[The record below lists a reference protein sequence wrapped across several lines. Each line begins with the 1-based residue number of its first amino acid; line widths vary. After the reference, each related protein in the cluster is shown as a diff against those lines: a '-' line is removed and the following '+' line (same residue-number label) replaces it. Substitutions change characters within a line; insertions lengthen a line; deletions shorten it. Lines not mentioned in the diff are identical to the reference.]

1 MKITTPGRICLFG
14 EHQDYLGLPII
25 ALAISLRSSI
35 SAIERNDKKII
46 VNLPDV
52 NQVEEFSLNELNY
65 SKDRDY
71 FKSAIKVCQKKGL
84 IFSKGF
90 ESTIESSI
98 PIQAGVSSSSSIVVG
113 WIKLISNL
121 ADNPPNWDNETI
133 GKLAYEA
140 EVQEFD
146 EPGGMM
152 DQYTTALGGC
162 IYLSQTPFFIK
173 KLNPGLGAFVLG
185 NSNQSK
191 DTLNILKRC
200 REDRLAM
207 MKKLNSQYPELNF
220 INCNFEHGNS
230 LLNHHEQVLLE
241 ATVKNR
247 EILIQAMKELDK
259 SKLNHNKIGEL
270 LSEHHG
276 VLKNLLKISTN
287 KIDNMIKASIDAGAL
302 GAKISGS
309 GGGGCMFAYAP
320 ENAMDVARAISD
332 SGGHAIII
340 HSEDGTRID

>member
-121 ADNPPNWDNETI
+121 ADNPPNWDNQTI

-207 MKKLNSQYPELNF
+207 MKKLNSRNPDLNF
-220 INCNFEHGNS
+220 INCNLEHG
-230 LLNHHEQVLLE
+230 
-241 ATVKNR
+241 K
-247 EILIQAMKELDK
+247 
-259 SKLNHNKIGEL
+259 
-270 LSEHHG
+270 
-276 VLKNLLKISTN
+276 
-287 KIDNMIKASIDAGAL
+287 
-302 GAKISGS
+302 
-309 GGGGCMFAYAP
+309 
-320 ENAMDVARAISD
+320 
-332 SGGHAIII
+332 
-340 HSEDGTRID
+340 

>member
-46 VNLPDV
+46 INLPDV

-98 PIQAGVSSSSSIVVG
+98 PIQGGVSSSSSIVVG

-121 ADNPPNWDNETI
+121 ADNPPNWDNQTI

-173 KLNPGLGAFVLG
+173 KLNSGLGAFVLG
-185 NSNQSK
+185 DSNQSK

-207 MKKLNSQYPELNF
+207 MKKLNSRNPDLNF
-220 INCNFEHGNS
+220 INCNLEHGKL
-230 LLNHHEQVLLE
+230 LLNHREQVLLLS
-241 ATVKNR
+241 
-247 EILIQAMKELDK
+247 LI
-259 SKLNHNKIGEL
+259 HI
-270 LSEHHG
+270 
-276 VLKNLLKISTN
+276 
-287 KIDNMIKASIDAGAL
+287 
-302 GAKISGS
+302 
-309 GGGGCMFAYAP
+309 
-320 ENAMDVARAISD
+320 
-332 SGGHAIII
+332 
-340 HSEDGTRID
+340 

>member
-1 MKITTPGRICLFG
+1 MEVTTPGRICLFG

-46 VNLPDV
+46 INLPDV

-121 ADNPPNWDNETI
+121 ADNPPNWDNQTI
-133 GKLAYEA
+133 GKLAFEA

-152 DQYTTALGGC
+152 VQYTTALGGC
-162 IYLSQTPFFIK
+162 IYLSQTPLFIK
-173 KLNPGLGAFVLG
+173 K
-185 NSNQSK
+185 
-191 DTLNILKRC
+191 
-200 REDRLAM
+200 
-207 MKKLNSQYPELNF
+207 
-220 INCNFEHGNS
+220 
-230 LLNHHEQVLLE
+230 
-241 ATVKNR
+241 
-247 EILIQAMKELDK
+247 
-259 SKLNHNKIGEL
+259 
-270 LSEHHG
+270 
-276 VLKNLLKISTN
+276 
-287 KIDNMIKASIDAGAL
+287 
-302 GAKISGS
+302 
-309 GGGGCMFAYAP
+309 
-320 ENAMDVARAISD
+320 
-332 SGGHAIII
+332 
-340 HSEDGTRID
+340 